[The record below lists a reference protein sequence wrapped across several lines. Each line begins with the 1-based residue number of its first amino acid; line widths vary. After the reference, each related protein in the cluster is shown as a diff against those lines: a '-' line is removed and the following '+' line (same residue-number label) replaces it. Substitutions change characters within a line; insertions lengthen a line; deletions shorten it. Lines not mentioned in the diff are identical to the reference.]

1 MWCEPHTYQAL
12 EIDKILRIL
21 AAGCRSPLGQ
31 ETLHKLTPA
40 GDGTALARRVG
51 RFRAYLQARDRQ
63 GEYPWDGRLRPLS
76 PLAEEAR
83 RAGWLTG
90 EELVTVRIALLLAK
104 RLRQRLRTDG
114 ETWPELKDLARTFH
128 DWDEEVA
135 ALEMLDEDGR
145 FYDHASPELKR
156 IRQKQFT
163 VRDAIKRRSQQL
175 FQDSGTASM
184 LQERVLSL
192 RNGRFCVLV
201 RMDAAGGYP
210 GLVLEKSSSGNS
222 IYVEPQIL
230 LPLNN
235 QWAVLLEEE
244 REEESRLLR
253 ALTGLILKREKALLD
268 TEESLGLLDLYYALG
283 ERMDR
288 DRWTLPEWT
297 PKKTLDFRQARHPL
311 LGDRAVPLDLLCG
324 EGYRMLVITG
334 PNTGGKTVALKT
346 LGVCAYLAWMGF
358 PVPCREDSR
367 VGEVGELFA
376 DIGDEQSIE
385 QNLSTFS
392 AHVHHLVAILK
403 SATERSLVLLDELGA
418 GTDPDEGSALGI
430 ALLEHFRKLGCLLW
444 ATTHHNPIKHF
455 ALATSGVETASMEF
469 DLSTLSPTYRL
480 RLGIPGKSNALLIA
494 RKLGMPGGVLR
505 RAREAMEGQHADFE
519 ALLGELE
526 EKRRRLER
534 EMETLE
540 AKTREAERLRRDFE
554 TRNKEIQEKKD
565 KLLEQ
570 ADHKASR
577 IIREAEEG
585 AKALLRNLREA
596 ELAKAHQEYQ
606 RKKHHFDRLE
616 DRREEREIRRV
627 NRLAAEGSTGE
638 PQVGDRVEIPGSGL
652 RGDLVALEGGDAL
665 VQSGPM
671 RVRVPLKR
679 LKRSA
684 DQQRNDPPPRI
695 QVSAPRGVSSSL
707 MVRGMT
713 VDEAMPLVE
722 QYLDQAYRAGYGE
735 VSVIHGRGEGILR
748 REVQELCKRTPFV
761 ESHRLGGPGEGGYG
775 VTIVRF
781 AS

>member
-1 MWCEPHTYQAL
+1 MWCEPQTYQAL
-12 EIDKILRIL
+12 EIPKILRIL
-21 AAGCRSPLGQ
+21 ASGCRSELGQ
-31 ETLHKLTPA
+31 SVLERTVPA
-40 GDGTALARRVG
+40 GDGTALSRRVG
-51 RFRAYLQARDRQ
+51 RLRSYLQARDRL
-63 GEYPWDGRLRPLS
+63 GEYPWDGRLRPLR

-90 EELVTVRIALLLAK
+90 EELVQVRIALLLAK
-104 RLRQRLRTDG
+104 RLRQRLREDG
-114 ETWPELKDLARTFH
+114 ETWPDLRDLSRTFH
-128 DWDEEVA
+128 DWEEETE
-135 ALEMLDEDGR
+135 ALEVLDEDGR
-145 FYDHASPELKR
+145 LYDHASPELKR
-156 IRQKQFT
+156 IRQKQHA
-163 VRDAIKRRSQQL
+163 VRDSIKRRSQQL
-175 FQDSGTASM
+175 FQDPGTASM
-184 LQERVLSL
+184 LQERVLTQ

-201 RMDAAGGYP
+201 RLDASGGYP
-210 GLVLEKSSSGNS
+210 GLVMERSSSGNS
-222 IYVEPQIL
+222 VYVEPQAL
-230 LPLNN
+230 VPLNN

-244 REEESRLLR
+244 REEESRILR
-253 ALTGLILKREKALLD
+253 ALTAKLLEREKALLE
-268 TEESLGLLDLYYALG
+268 TEDALGLLDLFYALG
-283 ERMDR
+283 ERMHR

-297 PKKTLDFRQARHPL
+297 PKKLVDFRQARHPL
-311 LGDRAVPLDLLCG
+311 LGDRAVPLDLRCG
-324 EGYRMLVITG
+324 EGFRMLVITG

-346 LGVCAYLAWMGF
+346 LGVCAYLAWLGF

-367 VGEVGELFA
+367 VGDLGELFA

-403 SATERSLVLLDELGA
+403 GATDRSLVLLDELGA

-430 ALLEHFRKLGCLLW
+430 ALLEHFRRQGALLW
-444 ATTHHNPIKHF
+444 ATTHHNPIKRF

-469 DLSTLSPTYRL
+469 DLSTLSPTFRL

-494 RKLGMPGGVLR
+494 KKLGMPSSVLHK
-505 RAREAMEGQHADFE
+505 ARESMEGQHADFE

-534 EMETLE
+534 EMEALE
-540 AKTREAERLRRDFE
+540 GKTKEAERLRRDFE
-554 TRNKEIQEKKD
+554 TRSREIQEKKD

-570 ADHKASR
+570 ADHRASR

-606 RKKHHFDRLE
+606 KKKHHFDRLE
-616 DRREEREIRRV
+616 ERRDDREARRV
-627 NRLAAEGSTGE
+627 ARKAAETSTGV

-652 RGDLVALEGGDAL
+652 RGDLVSLEGDEAL
-665 VQSGPM
+665 VQSGALK
-671 RVRVPLKR
+671 VRVPLKR

-684 DQQRNDPPPRI
+684 DQQRNEPPPRI
-695 QVSAPRGVSSSL
+695 QVSTPRGVTSSL

-713 VDEAMPLVE
+713 VDEALPLVE

-748 REVQELCKRTPFV
+748 REVQDLCKRTPFV
-761 ESHRLGGPGEGGYG
+761 VSHRLGGPGEGGYG

-781 AS
+781 VS